1 MLFLPLAGKFLSPS
15 LISVFFFSFFK
26 FMFVWFWFH
35 FCSYKGCLIFLIY
48 VSFSI
53 LFILF
58 PWFWYVGGC
67 ELNGFGVEIDCEHH
81 MFVNMHQREIE
92 KQIYLNFLNC
102 MIFWGFKG
110 IGLFGILVICW
121 WGSRMLLWNMSWKGN
136 MGLFCSEDPRYL
148 VPANT
153 INIREVSVS
162 QCNCRYPS
170 YWEG

>member
-1 MLFLPLAGKFLSPS
+1 MLFHCDGLFETRKTKQKGLVYG
-15 LISVFFFSFFK
+15 FFSFTRPL
-26 FMFVWFWFH
+26 
-35 FCSYKGCLIFLIY
+35 SL
-48 VSFSI
+48 
-53 LFILF
+53 
-58 PWFWYVGGC
+58 WYVGGC

-170 YWEG
+170 YWEGLLEKVRLWQEYQKSNKENKKTRKIF